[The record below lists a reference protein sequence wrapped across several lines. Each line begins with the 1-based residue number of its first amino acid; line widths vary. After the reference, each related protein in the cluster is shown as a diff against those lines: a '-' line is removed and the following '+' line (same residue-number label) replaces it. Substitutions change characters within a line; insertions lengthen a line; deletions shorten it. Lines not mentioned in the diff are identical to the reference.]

1 MQFYLCAFHNT
12 CFYVIAVS
20 IKTILTI
27 LYFTNSTYPAITQP
41 RLLDT
46 ILLDLYFLGDQYL
59 ILRQFNVWNKNP
71 SLKDYCTQFILLHQT
86 FRILHQ
92 FPYAL
97 LKSLYSTVLLLSY
110 LATSFHLKSLLH
122 FVYRFDILLYRNT
135 ILLNF

>member
-12 CFYVIAVS
+12 CFYVITVS

-27 LYFTNSTYPAITQP
+27 LYFTNFTYPAITQP
-41 RLLDT
+41 RLLGR

-59 ILRQFNVWNKNP
+59 ILGHFYFWSKNP
-71 SLKDYCTQFILLHQT
+71 PLKDYCTLFILLHQT

-92 FPYAL
+92 IPYAL

-110 LATSFHLKSLLH
+110 LATGFHLKPLLH